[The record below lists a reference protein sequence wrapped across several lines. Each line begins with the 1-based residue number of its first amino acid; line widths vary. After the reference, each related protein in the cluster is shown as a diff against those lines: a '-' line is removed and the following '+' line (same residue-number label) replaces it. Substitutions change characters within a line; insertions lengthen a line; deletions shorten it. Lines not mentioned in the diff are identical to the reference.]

1 MSVCNVLTSLP
12 LTQSSA
18 PPALRSN
25 FRSGSPIHSS
35 YTFRMDV
42 EKATAGTH
50 ASQGATANPEATPKH
65 LDLRIVVEV
74 SLPEGIT
81 RRERE
86 STRLRAY
93 PLDTPRMNVIQCP
106 STVLTR

>member
-1 MSVCNVLTSLP
+1 
-12 LTQSSA
+12 
-18 PPALRSN
+18 
-25 FRSGSPIHSS
+25 
-35 YTFRMDV
+35 MDV

-50 ASQGATANPEATPKH
+50 ASQRVTANPEARPSQPKR

-74 SLPEGIT
+74 PLPEGIT

-93 PLDTPRMNVIQCP
+93 PLDTKNERHSASIN
-106 STVLTR
+106 SLDTLTYPNCKSRWFVGQ

>member
-1 MSVCNVLTSLP
+1 MSVCNVLTPLP
-12 LTQSSA
+12 LSQSSA
-18 PPALRSN
+18 PPAPRSD
-25 FRSGSPIHSS
+25 FPSGSPTHSS

-50 ASQGATANPEATPKH
+50 ASQRATANPEATPKR
-65 LDLRIVVEV
+65 LNLPIVVEV

-86 STRLRAY
+86 STRLCAF

>member
-1 MSVCNVLTSLP
+1 MGVCNVLTSLP

-25 FRSGSPIHSS
+25 FRSGSPTHS

-42 EKATAGTH
+42 EKAAAGTH
-50 ASQGATANPEATPKH
+50 ASQGATANPEATPKR
-65 LDLRIVVEV
+65 LDLPIVVEV

-86 STRLRAY
+86 STGVCAF
-93 PLDTPRMNVIQCP
+93 PLDTPRMNVIQCL

>member
-1 MSVCNVLTSLP
+1 MGVCNVLTSLP

-25 FRSGSPIHSS
+25 FPSCSPTHS

-50 ASQGATANPEATPKH
+50 ASQGVTANPEATPSQPKR
-65 LDLRIVVEV
+65 LNLRVVVEV
-74 SLPEGIT
+74 SLSEGIT
-81 RRERE
+81 RRE
-86 STRLRAY
+86 
-93 PLDTPRMNVIQCP
+93 
-106 STVLTR
+106 